1 MLYAEATTSDITLSH
16 EDRGNGVNVIS
27 YGNVLVISDGSEA
40 WLSSNSLTAISK
52 ADAQALYDTY
62 MDGRIAAW
70 DSSINNPVDAMQ
82 IPTPVRQTL
91 P

>member
-1 MLYAEATTSDITLSH
+1 MLYAEATISDITLSH
-16 EDRGNGVNVIS
+16 EDGDNGVNIKS

-40 WLSSNSLTAISK
+40 WLAANSLIAISK

-62 MDGRIAAW
+62 MDGQIAAF
-70 DSSINNPVDAMQ
+70 DPSINKPVDAVQ
-82 IPTPVRQTL
+82 IPAPVRQTL

>member
-1 MLYAEATTSDITLSH
+1 MLYAKATISDITLSH
-16 EDRGNGVNVIS
+16 EDRNNGVNIKS

-40 WLSSNSLTAISK
+40 WLATNSLTAISK

-62 MDGRIAAW
+62 MDGQIAAF
-70 DSSINNPVDAMQ
+70 DPSINKPVDAVQ
-82 IPTPVRQTL
+82 IPAPVRQTL